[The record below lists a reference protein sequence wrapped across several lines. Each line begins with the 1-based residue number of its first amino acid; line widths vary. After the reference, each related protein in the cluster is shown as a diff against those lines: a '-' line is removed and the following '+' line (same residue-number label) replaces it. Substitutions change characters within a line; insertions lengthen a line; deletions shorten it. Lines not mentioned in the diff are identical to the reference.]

1 MTSCRLERKGLIF
14 ILSSPSGAGKT
25 TIYKN
30 ILAQDKAIKPSIS
43 ITTRQPRLNEIDG
56 QDYFFITH
64 EEFAKKQDNNEFIE
78 HAEVFGNYYG
88 TTREPVDRYLAEG
101 IDVLF
106 DIDWQGTQQVQEK
119 YPQDIVRVFILPP
132 SIEILAARLK
142 KRGTD
147 REDIIERRMREALSS
162 ISHFAEYDYVII
174 NDNLENSIDDIH
186 TILRAERL
194 KRSRQKGIVEFVNQM
209 RFK

>member
-1 MTSCRLERKGLIF
+1 MTTIHLGRKGLIF

-30 ILAQDKAIKPSIS
+30 ILEKDKAIKPSIS
-43 ITTRQPRLNEIDG
+43 VTTRKPRSNESDG
-56 QDYFFITH
+56 QDYFFISYAQFM
-64 EEFAKKQDNNEFIE
+64 EKLGNNEFIE

-88 TTREPVDRYLAEG
+88 TPREIVDQCLSKG

-119 YPQDIVRVFILPP
+119 YPNDTVRIFILPP
-132 SIEILAARLK
+132 SLEILENRLK
-142 KRGTD
+142 KRATD
-147 REDIIERRMREALSS
+147 SHEVIEKRMNEALSG

-174 NDNLENSIDDIH
+174 NDDLEKSIQDVY
-186 TILRAERL
+186 TILCAERL

-209 RFK
+209 RSK

>member
-1 MTSCRLERKGLIF
+1 MTTIHLGRKGLIF

-30 ILAQDKAIKPSIS
+30 ILEKDKAIKPSIS
-43 ITTRQPRLNEIDG
+43 VTTRKPRSNEIDG
-56 QDYFFITH
+56 QDYFFIEQEQFIEKLH
-64 EEFAKKQDNNEFIE
+64 ANEFIE
-78 HAEVFGNYYG
+78 HAEVFGNHYG
-88 TTREPVDRYLAEG
+88 TPKEVVDRYLSEE

-106 DIDWQGTQQVQEK
+106 DIDWQGTQQVHAQ
-119 YPQDIVRVFILPP
+119 YPNDTIRIFILPP
-132 SIEILAARLK
+132 SLEILENRLK

-147 REDIIERRMREALSS
+147 SHKVIEKRMNEAISG

-174 NDNLENSIDDIH
+174 NDNLEKSIQDVY
-186 TILRAERL
+186 TILCAERL

-209 RFK
+209 RSK